1 MRVGQCDCPKPYP
14 DNSVLAAGIPP
25 EVSLSLKQWKKNN
38 LAVAQADTGP
48 TQHRLVPLCHTGNL
62 N

>member
-1 MRVGQCDCPKPYP
+1 MIVPNPGQIIV
-14 DNSVLAAGIPP
+14 SWLGIPL

-38 LAVAQADTGP
+38 LAVAHADTGP
-48 TQHRLVPLCHTGNL
+48 TQHRLVPLCHTDDL